1 MSKCGKANVVNY
13 SNNEYEK
20 KQNYKQNFKK
30 KTTTKEEVE
39 IIVPSNRITYK
50 IESHVK

>member
-20 KQNYKQNFKK
+20 KH
-30 KTTTKEEVE
+30 KTT
-39 IIVPSNRITYK
+39 NK
-50 IESHVK
+50 ILKRRPPQKRKLR